1 MEIWVHIVIILVILA
16 IVAVIAAI
24 CCTTTCID
32 GGAFDNDIRIQNAS
46 TAYTMLNNKFPSL
59 IFTYEDGDN
68 GVSVLD
74 KSKQIQFSIQ
84 GIHPDN
90 AGGNNFEIEDADG
103 ESYLYKTLDDVETY
117 IKNLITDTPAT
128 PDTPDTPVN
137 ATPVKV
143 TPATPATPVNATPV
157 NATPVNATPVK
168 VTPVNATPATP
179 ATPVKAT
186 PVKATPLIR
195 VKATPVDD
203 RISNFNSAITMIKTQ
218 FPALT
223 IATSAQYSA
232 TVFTPDYTH
241 KFSIFGLNPTSQ
253 SIIPKFQ
260 IEYPN
265 LDTSDFNTLD
275 ELSTAIQT
283 YLNTSPNNMVL
294 NQPNQ
299 LTPDMIT
306 SNKPKKINL
315 LNNVRNISK
324 KIQHGI
330 CNIL

>member
-32 GGAFDNDIRIQNAS
+32 GGALDNDIPVDSIPVDSIPVDS
-46 TAYTMLNNKFPSL
+46 T
-59 IFTYEDGDN
+59 
-68 GVSVLD
+68 SV
-74 KSKQIQFSIQ
+74 K
-84 GIHPDN
+84 
-90 AGGNNFEIEDADG
+90 
-103 ESYLYKTLDDVETY
+103 
-117 IKNLITDTPAT
+117 AT
-128 PDTPDTPVN
+128 PVDSIPVDSTPVKATPVDSTSVKATPVDSTSVK
-137 ATPVKV
+137 ATPVK
-143 TPATPATPVNATPV
+143 
-157 NATPVNATPVK
+157 
-168 VTPVNATPATP
+168 

-195 VKATPVDD
+195 VKAKPVDD
-203 RISNFNSAITMIKTQ
+203 RISNFNSAINMIKNQ

-223 IATSAQYSA
+223 IDISYQYSA

-241 KFSIFGLNPTSQ
+241 KFSIFGLNPTLQ

-299 LTPDMIT
+299 LTPGIT

>member
-32 GGAFDNDIRIQNAS
+32 GGALDNDIRIQNAS
-46 TAYTMLNNKFPSL
+46 TAYKMLNNKFPSL

-68 GVSVLD
+68 GVSVSD
-74 KSKQIQFSIQ
+74 KSKQIQFSIM
-84 GIHPDN
+84 GINPDN
-90 AGGNNFEIEDADG
+90 AGSDNFEITDENE
-103 ESYLYKTLDDVETY
+103 ESYRYKTLDDVETY
-117 IKNLITDTPAT
+117 IKDLLDS
-128 PDTPDTPVN
+128 
-137 ATPVKV
+137 
-143 TPATPATPVNATPV
+143 
-157 NATPVNATPVK
+157 
-168 VTPVNATPATP
+168 
-179 ATPVKAT
+179 TPVKAT
-186 PVKATPLIR
+186 PVNSTPLKDTPDTPATPVTATPLIR

-203 RISNFNSAITMIKTQ
+203 RISNFNSAINMIKNQ